1 MVNKYIPII
10 TISHIMTF
18 VCDNLDM
25 TLMSGVYMY
34 ADCLSQE
41 ERSKLLVL
49 LCFIMVLMRTIEQC
63 RSHTDVL
70 LVLLNKETG

>member
-1 MVNKYIPII
+1 MMMVNKYIPII
-10 TISHIMTF
+10 TISHSMTF

-49 LCFIMVLMRTIEQC
+49 LCFIMV
-63 RSHTDVL
+63 
-70 LVLLNKETG
+70 